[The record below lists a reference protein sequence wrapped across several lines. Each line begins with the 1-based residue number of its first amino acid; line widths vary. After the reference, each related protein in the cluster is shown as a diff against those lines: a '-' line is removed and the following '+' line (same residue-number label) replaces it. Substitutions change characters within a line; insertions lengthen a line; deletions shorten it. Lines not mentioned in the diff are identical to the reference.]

1 MEYKKINLEKGNVLI
16 YDFGKVKVHN
26 YNTNDAIDNQVILLE
41 KNNKLVVIESPA
53 FYDNNKELE
62 DYIKSLNVEVDGILL
77 AYHMGG
83 GTFLE
88 NSKKYS
94 THNADDY
101 GHSGGGASLIDG
113 FTKAFGEPFDSRIHN
128 ITDYIDEGEITF
140 ADIKLNI
147 IPTSDAYD
155 IEIPEINSI
164 YTHML
169 GNNCHSIIAGVDYA
183 NNMMETLKGYL
194 DKNYNLILTSHYVP
208 EGLDAV
214 KTKIAYVE
222 TLLNIASES
231 SNADEFMDKV
241 KKEYPNY
248 SGLNYLKK
256 YPDAFE
262 SVIFN
267 VFAKEDLY
275 YYERLFRD

>member
-1 MEYKKINLEKGNVLI
+1 MEYKEINLEKGNVLV
-16 YDFGKVKVHN
+16 YDFGNVKVHN
-26 YNTNDAIDNQVILLE
+26 YNTNDAIDDQVILLE
-41 KNNKLVVIESPA
+41 KNNKLVVIESPT

-62 DYIKSLNVEVDGILL
+62 GYIKFLNVEVDGILL

-94 THNADDY
+94 THNADFY
-101 GHSGGGASLIDG
+101 GHSGGGKALIDG
-113 FTKAFGEPFDSRIHN
+113 FTKAFGEDFDSKIHDVTN
-128 ITDYIDEGEITF
+128 YIYQGEITL

-169 GNNCHSIIAGVDYA
+169 GSDCHSIIAGVDHA
-183 NNMMETLKGYL
+183 NVMLETLKGYL

-208 EGLDAV
+208 EGINAV
-214 KTKIAYVE
+214 KIKITYIE

-231 SNADEFMDKV
+231 SNRDEFMDKV

-248 SGLNYLKK
+248 SGLNYLEMTANFFFPK
-256 YPDAFE
+256 
-262 SVIFN
+262 N
-267 VFAKEDLY
+267 
-275 YYERLFRD
+275 

>member
-1 MEYKKINLEKGNVLI
+1 MIIEYKKINLEKGNVLI

-94 THNADDY
+94 THNADSY
-101 GHSGGGASLIDG
+101 GHSGGGKALIYG
-113 FTKAFGEPFDSRIHN
+113 FTKAFGEIFDNKIHN
-128 ITDYIDEGEITF
+128 ITDYIEKGEITL

-147 IPTSDAYD
+147 IPTNVAYD

-169 GNNCHSIIAGVDYA
+169 GSDCHYIIAGVA
-183 NNMMETLKGYL
+183 HASLMIEILKGYL
-194 DKNYNLILTSHYVP
+194 DKNYNLILTSHYAP
-208 EGLDAV
+208 EELDAV
-214 KTKIAYVE
+214 KTKIVNIE
-222 TLLNIASES
+222 TLLNIASDS
-231 SNADEFMDKV
+231 SNANEFID
-241 KKEYPNY
+241 
-248 SGLNYLKK
+248 
-256 YPDAFE
+256 
-262 SVIFN
+262 
-267 VFAKEDLY
+267 
-275 YYERLFRD
+275 RLISIL